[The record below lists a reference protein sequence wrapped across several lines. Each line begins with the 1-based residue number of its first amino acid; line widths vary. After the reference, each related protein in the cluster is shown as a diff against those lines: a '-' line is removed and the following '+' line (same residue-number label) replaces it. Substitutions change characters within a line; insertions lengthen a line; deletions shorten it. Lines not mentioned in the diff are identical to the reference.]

1 MFELTTSHPLDH
13 VTSTHKISN
22 DNADLC
28 ISVRKFPALIQLF
41 AKKGLEAEIIEKLGF
56 LTNASIAAETDRYT
70 ALPIAP
76 RQWLLVSKDEKA
88 LEFSRTIGQEIIEH
102 GYVSEQSDSRICIR
116 ISGKYAREFLSRGCR
131 LDLHP
136 SVASPGF
143 CAQTPIAQISVLLH
157 QIDALPTYDLYLY
170 SGFARSFWHWLN
182 DTAKQFGEN

>member
-13 VTSTHKISN
+13 VISTHKISN

-28 ISVRKFPALIQLF
+28 ISVRKVPALIQLF
-41 AKKGLEAEIIEKLGF
+41 AKKEHEAELCKKLNFQTSAGMG
-56 LTNASIAAETDRYT
+56 AETDRFT

-76 RQWLLVSKDEKA
+76 RQWILVSKDEKA
-88 LEFSRTIGQEIIEH
+88 LEFSHTIAQEIIEH
-102 GYVSEQSDSRICIR
+102 GYVSEQSDSRICIK
-116 ISGKYAREFLSRGCR
+116 ISGKYARELLSRGCR

-136 SVASPGF
+136 SVESPGF
-143 CAQTPIAQISVLLH
+143 CAQTPIAQIGVLLH

>member
-22 DNADLC
+22 DNADLS
-28 ISVRKFPALIQLF
+28 ISVRRLPALIQLF
-41 AKKGLEAEIIEKLGF
+41 AKKEHEAELCKKLNFQTSAGMG
-56 LTNASIAAETDRYT
+56 AETDRFT

-76 RQWLLVSKDEKA
+76 RQWILVSKDEKA
-88 LEFSRTIGQEIIEH
+88 LEFSRTIEREIIEH

-131 LDLHP
+131 LDLHS

-182 DTAKQFGEN
+182 DTAKQFGES